1 MVEPAMYFGIGFLV
15 AILLTMGVVPLVHAR
30 AVRLTLRRLEAAT
43 PLSMAE
49 IQADK
54 DQLRAEF
61 AMSTRR
67 LEMSLE
73 QLKAKATS
81 QFAELGKKNDAVNRL
96 KFELGEK
103 NANLFALEAR
113 EKSLRDQLRETEEE
127 FNAKSESLRHSE
139 RDLSDR
145 NAELSKLTANLN
157 DVSMSADS
165 RQIEITGLKSQ
176 IEALRERIGKSEKDL
191 AATED
196 KLNRERTE
204 AASASSDLN
213 QARAQIDD
221 LKTRIDDTEKQLAL
235 QTKESELLTQRLG
248 DLETRLATQ
257 GKVLAEREYE
267 NNLLKQQLDTAQKTE
282 TELREAL
289 TNSARNSAM
298 EKLKEDKATLEELLR
313 ESRDARNKLQR
324 EMNAMQKDAENSW
337 ASERMEN
344 ALLRERINDVAAE
357 VAKLAAALE
366 GEDSPIAAMLE
377 GKSGA
382 DTAAAA
388 TSANAGLNGARKSAA
403 GQGGTLAE
411 RIKALQTQASRMR
424 PAT

>member
-15 AILLTMGVVPLVHAR
+15 AVLLTLGIIPLVHAR
-30 AVRLTLRRLEAAT
+30 AVRLTLKRLEAAT

-73 QLKAKATS
+73 QLKARATS
-81 QFAELGKKNDAVNRL
+81 QFAELGKRNDAVNRL
-96 KFELGEK
+96 KAELGEK
-103 NANLFALEAR
+103 NAAVTALEAR
-113 EKSLRDQLRETEEE
+113 EKALRNQLRETEDE
-127 FNAKSESLRHSE
+127 FNAKTEALRQAE

-145 NAELSKLTANLN
+145 NAELSRLTANLN
-157 DVSMSADS
+157 DASMSADS
-165 RQIEITGLKSQ
+165 RQIELVALRTQ
-176 IEALRERIGKSEKDL
+176 IDALRERIMDAEKEL
-191 AATED
+191 AGTEE
-196 KLNRERTE
+196 KLARERTE
-204 AASASSDLN
+204 AQNASGDLVR
-213 QARAQIDD
+213 AREQIAD
-221 LKTRIDDTEKQLAL
+221 LERRIPELEKLLAL
-235 QTKESELLTQRLG
+235 QTRESEVLSVRLN

-267 NNLLKQQLDTAQKTE
+267 NNLLKQQLQNAQKTE

-289 TNSARNSAM
+289 SNAARNSAV

-313 ESRDARNKLQR
+313 ESREARGKLQR
-324 EMNAMQKDAENSW
+324 ELNMMQKEAEDSW
-337 ASERMEN
+337 SSERMEN

-366 GEDSPIAAMLE
+366 GENSPIAAML
-377 GKSGA
+377 SGDA
-382 DTAAAA
+382 AITSETARAALAGLGSARKA
-388 TSANAGLNGARKSAA
+388 TSEIE
-403 GQGGTLAE
+403 GGTLAT
-411 RIKALQTQASRMR
+411 RIKALQAQASRMR

>member
-1 MVEPAMYFGIGFLV
+1 MVEPAIYFGIGFLV
-15 AILLTMGVVPLVHAR
+15 AVLLTMGVIPLVHAR

-73 QLKAKATS
+73 QLKAKTTG
-81 QFAELGKKNDAVNRL
+81 QFAELGKKNDAINRM

-103 NANLFALEAR
+103 NASLFALEAR
-113 EKSLRDQLRETEEE
+113 EKALRDQLRETEEE
-127 FNAKSESLRHSE
+127 FNAKAEALRNAE
-139 RDLSDR
+139 RDLADR
-145 NAELSKLTANLN
+145 NAELSRLTANFN
-157 DVSMSADS
+157 DVSISADS
-165 RQIEITGLKSQ
+165 RQIELVALRTQ
-176 IEALRERIGKSEKDL
+176 IDALRERVSEAEKEL
-191 AATED
+191 ATTEE
-196 KLNRERTE
+196 KLSRERAE
-204 AASASSDLN
+204 ATGASADLGR
-213 QARAQIDD
+213 AREQIAE
-221 LKTRIDDTEKQLAL
+221 LETRKSALEQQLAV
-235 QTKESELLTQRLG
+235 QTRESEMLTSRLS

-257 GKVLAEREYE
+257 GRLLAEREYE
-267 NNLLKQQLDTAQKTE
+267 NNLLKQQLGTAQKTE

-289 TNSARNSAM
+289 TNSARNSAL

-313 ESRDARNKLQR
+313 ESREARNRLQR
-324 EMNAMQKDAENSW
+324 EMNAMQKETENSW

-366 GEDSPIAAMLE
+366 GEDSPIAAML
-377 GKSGA
+377 SGE
-382 DTAAAA
+382 AAETSEAA
-388 TSANAGLNGARKSAA
+388 KGARAGLNGAKKTNA
-403 GQGGTLAE
+403 GQGTLAD
-411 RIKALQTQASRMR
+411 RIKALQAQASRMR